1 MKHDEL
7 KEKILGLYDGPVTEK
22 ERTWVET
29 HLTSCQDC
37 SQALEEYKKTS
48 ALLFAVPIFSEA
60 DEDIFTAKVMARV
73 REAAVKQTI
82 SLTEMV
88 LRWFLPLAGS
98 TLVAAWVLFSVLPS
112 TPELASMNDPSFFT
126 AEPRINVN
134 SLAPSTSSQSNEEI
148 VVSWM
153 RN

>member
-1 MKHDEL
+1 
-7 KEKILGLYDGPVTEK
+7 
-22 ERTWVET
+22 
-29 HLTSCQDC
+29 
-37 SQALEEYKKTS
+37 
-48 ALLFAVPIFSEA
+48 
-60 DEDIFTAKVMARV
+60 
-73 REAAVKQTI
+73 
-82 SLTEMV
+82 
-88 LRWFLPLAGS
+88 
-98 TLVAAWVLFSVLPS
+98 LVAAWVLFSVLPS